1 MKRFEVVV
9 GEDFEIEAFEVECV
23 GDVAEL
29 GSIVANYRRSR
40 AQERIAFLLLGGIGI
55 ALAVAGSIGIYDGS
69 FNEIGSVWSASAL
82 PLGYILKAFF
92 EVHIPP

>member
-1 MKRFEVVV
+1 MKRFEVVI

-23 GDVAEL
+23 EDVAEL

-55 ALAVAGSIGIYDGS
+55 SLAVAGAISIYDGS
-69 FNEIGSVWSASAL
+69 YNEIGSVWSAAAL